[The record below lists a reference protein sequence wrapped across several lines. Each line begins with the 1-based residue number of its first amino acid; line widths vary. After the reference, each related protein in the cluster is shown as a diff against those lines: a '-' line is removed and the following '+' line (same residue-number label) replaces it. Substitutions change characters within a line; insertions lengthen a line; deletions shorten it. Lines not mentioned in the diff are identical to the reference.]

1 VLVAQ
6 LSNNTKNQAIVN
18 QEQVKRIVSLIDKS
32 STAMQGRKRFLEKTR
47 LSFKLSERVP
57 PHNIYRRLK
66 ELLKLDFLY
75 ELTAPYY
82 GKCGQK
88 SIDAVVFFKLM
99 LVAHLE
105 NISSDR
111 KLLEHCSMRLDI
123 LYFLGY
129 DLDEPLPFHSTL
141 SRTRQLLGKEVFEQ
155 LFEKVFA
162 LCVEKGMVSGRKQ
175 CIDSAFVK
183 ANASLDSLLVKQ
195 EIVDQANINLQTPY
209 RKSKVDRS
217 KLEQR
222 ALIAKEYQLAELTSR
237 QINWREKQKRRP
249 GAIERSRY
257 LSNLTHYSPTDP
269 DAKIAVKVG
278 KPRQLCY
285 LASMAV
291 DAAKGVIT
299 HIQGDFADKKDS
311 RYLQDIVKHTK
322 ARLQRHELQMQ
333 YVLADTGYSSGENY
347 AFLER
352 EKLIGYIPVHGHF
365 QIQREGFR
373 YDKEQ
378 DCYICPNNKVL
389 SFKRIYTDRDYYLE
403 KIYRSSRNDCNICPM
418 RQACLGN
425 RVKEKKLEITYFQD
439 QYARAYHR
447 QHSLKGIIHKKIR
460 QSKVE
465 PVFGTLLNHLAMK
478 RVNTRGQQ
486 AAHKCMLMAA
496 TVFNLK
502 KYLTYLPKAT
512 MGIAMAASLPI
523 KGFYCLRSMN
533 WLSAY

>member
-1 VLVAQ
+1 
-6 LSNNTKNQAIVN
+6 
-18 QEQVKRIVSLIDKS
+18 
-32 STAMQGRKRFLEKTR
+32 
-47 LSFKLSERVP
+47 
-57 PHNIYRRLK
+57 
-66 ELLKLDFLY
+66 
-75 ELTAPYY
+75 
-82 GKCGQK
+82 
-88 SIDAVVFFKLM
+88 
-99 LVAHLE
+99 
-105 NISSDR
+105 
-111 KLLEHCSMRLDI
+111 
-123 LYFLGY
+123 
-129 DLDEPLPFHSTL
+129 
-141 SRTRQLLGKEVFEQ
+141 
-155 LFEKVFA
+155 
-162 LCVEKGMVSGRKQ
+162 MVSGRKQ
-175 CIDSAFVK
+175 CIYSAFVK

-195 EIVDQANINLQTPY
+195 EIVDQANINLQSPF

-222 ALIAKEYQLAELTSR
+222 ALTAKEHELAELTSR
-237 QINWREKQKRRP
+237 QLNWREKQKRRP

-299 HIQGDFADKKDS
+299 HIQGHLADKKDS
-311 RYLQDIVKHTK
+311 RYLQNIVKQTK
-322 ARLQRHELQMQ
+322 ARLERHQLTMH
-333 YVLADTGYSSGENY
+333 YVLADTGYSSGENGPATSMHRLH

-352 EKLIGYIPVHGHF
+352 EKLIGYIPVHAHF
-365 QIQREGFR
+365 QLHREGFR

-403 KIYRSSRNDCNICPM
+403 KIYRSSRSDCNPCPL

-447 QHSLKGIIHKKIR
+447 QHSVKGVIHKKLR

-465 PVFGTLLNHLAMK
+465 PVFGTLLNYLAMK

-496 TVFNLK
+496 IAFNLK
-502 KYLTYLPKAT
+502 KYLGFIAKAT
-512 MGIAMAASLPI
+512 MGIAKAVSLPI
-523 KGFYCLRSMN
+523 QSFYCSKRLTC
-533 WLSAY
+533 L